1 MRKKTYDTKTIHSSK
16 SKALQ
21 SPCTGAAFM
30 QSQSSTTYQKNYKNF
45 MQVSPYKKYYLIV
58 TIKVWTL

>member
-1 MRKKTYDTKTIHSSK
+1 MRKKTFDTKTIHSSK

-30 QSQSSTTYQKNYKNF
+30 QSQSSTTYQKKLQKLHASFTIQKILSY
-45 MQVSPYKKYYLIV
+45 SYY
-58 TIKVWTL
+58 